1 MQWWER
7 KDGKYWQQNQY
18 RWIRDN
24 SVGEIFIS
32 KSDGVRQRNF
42 LSPSHSFSSH
52 TSLSL
57 FMSCSQFPAN
67 NPSYPLCSIFCT
79 TLPVYSTPLHST
91 PLHSTPLY
99 STLLHSTLLYSTLL
113 YSTLLYSTPLHS
125 TPLYSTLLYSTLLYS
140 ISLSLYLIPTSFNAL
155 HFPSL
160 YPILF
165 TSLHFLYLLWGRV
178 LRQVWQCRCYTCS
191 SP

>member
-1 MQWWER
+1 MKWWESEDR
-7 KDGKYWQQNQY
+7 KYWQQNHY
-18 RWIRDN
+18 RWIRDS
-24 SVGEIFIS
+24 SVGKIVIS

-42 LSPSHSFSSH
+42 FSPSLSFSPLLLC
-52 TSLSL
+52 LS
-57 FMSCSQFPAN
+57 SRHSQFPAN
-67 NPSYPLCSIFCT
+67 NPSYPLCSTFYT

-91 PLHSTPLY
+91 PFHSHYTLH
-99 STLLHSTLLYSTLL
+99 
-113 YSTLLYSTPLHS
+113 
-125 TPLYSTLLYSTLLYS
+125 
-140 ISLSLYLIPTSFNAL
+140 LIPTSFNAL